1 MRDDR
6 HGAVAGGFHLERS
19 VSIGHLLT
27 TGILLVS
34 ALFYVFRIEGR
45 TDQNEQGIDFNRQ
58 RIERVERRN
67 TTDIAEIKSLLRRIE
82 DKLDRKADK

>member
-1 MRDDR
+1 M
-6 HGAVAGGFHLERS
+6 APTPSGFHVEKT

-34 ALFYVFRIEGR
+34 ALFYVFRIESR
-45 TDQNEQGIDFNRQ
+45 TDTNEQNIGFNRQ
-58 RIERVERRN
+58 RIERVEHRSA
-67 TTDIAEIKSLLRRIE
+67 TDIAEIKGLLRRIE

>member
-1 MRDDR
+1 MPDGQNR
-6 HGAVAGGFHLERS
+6 FHVEKT

-45 TDQNEQGIDFNRQ
+45 TDTNEQNIGFNRQ
-58 RIERVERRN
+58 RIERVERRSA
-67 TTDIAEIKSLLRRIE
+67 TDIAEIKGLLRRIE

>member
-1 MRDDR
+1 MAES
-6 HGAVAGGFHLERS
+6 HAGFHVEKTI
-19 VSIGHLLT
+19 SIGHLLT

-45 TDQNEQGIDFNRQ
+45 TDQNAQNIHFNRQ
-58 RIERVERRN
+58 RIERVERRSA
-67 TTDIAEIKSLLRRIE
+67 TDIAEIKSLLRRIE